1 MSYQGVPAARRAASF
16 RHVAPMPAPLSEDDP
31 HAVSE
36 ATQFLILLVDDPA
49 DTALHAKIQQW
60 RKASPTHDAAWQS
73 LVTIWHLAG
82 DIGPVALPL
91 PATPPLPAQSLA
103 GAWRPLWQAG
113 AVAMVCLLGLGFV
126 LGSDIRL
133 ALLADYRTGTAENR
147 VVQLP
152 DGSTATLGAR
162 SAIALDYTPGQR
174 QVRVLAGEV
183 FFTIRHDS
191 TRPFVTQAGKMTAR
205 DIGTR
210 FNVSKNDRHI
220 DVAVNE
226 GCVGLAYAALA
237 EQRLNAGDAVS
248 IDIRTGTLQTSHV
261 DPAEVGSWRQE
272 RLTVS
277 DATVA
282 TVVETLRRYY
292 PGFILTYGSR
302 LEHAHIAGTYDLTD
316 IPGALRAVAAPAH
329 GAVHGLGPH
338 ILLMGARTP

>member
-1 MSYQGVPAARRAASF
+1 MSTARGTLPF
-16 RHVAPMPAPLSEDDP
+16 RHVAPMHTPLTEDDP

-36 ATQFLILLVDDPA
+36 ATQFLILLVDDPT
-49 DTALHAKIQQW
+49 DTALHARIQQW

-91 PATPPLPAQSLA
+91 PATPAPLPPQSLA
-103 GAWRPLWQAG
+103 SAWRPLWQAG
-113 AVAMVCLLGLGFV
+113 AVAMVCMLGLGFV

-133 ALLADYRTGTAENR
+133 ALQADYQTGTAENR
-147 VVQLP
+147 VVLLP

-162 SAIALDYTPGQR
+162 SAIALDYTPRQR
-174 QVRVLAGEV
+174 QVRILAGEV
-183 FFTIRHDS
+183 FFTIRHD
-191 TRPFVTQAGKMTAR
+191 TARPFVTRAGKMTAR

-210 FNVSKNDRHI
+210 FNVNKSDRQI
-220 DVAVNE
+220 EVAVSE

-248 IDIRTGTLQTSHV
+248 IDVRTGTLQTSHV
-261 DPAEVGSWRQE
+261 DPPEVGSWRQD

-329 GAVHGLGPH
+329 VAVRGLGAH
-338 ILLMGARTP
+338 VLLIGGRAP